1 MFHTTMFSN
10 YNRKMRQGSNLSSP
24 RGYSHSYV
32 YTINGKLN
40 LSFIYEFW
48 SHHLSGLRA
57 NFLGKLAVF
66 LQE

>member
-1 MFHTTMFSN
+1 
-10 YNRKMRQGSNLSSP
+10 MRQGSNLSSP

-48 SHHLSGLRA
+48 SHHLSALRA

>member
-1 MFHTTMFSN
+1 
-10 YNRKMRQGSNLSSP
+10 MRQGSNLPSP

-40 LSFIYEFW
+40 LSLIYEFW